1 MIYDFKWQPNSEIS
15 YYEEVDFIYLKWNFA
30 TVQKF
35 QDLVL
40 ESLVRLSKNPEI
52 GIYKIELEAYSL
64 VISKQTTLYY
74 NFNSESHII
83 DLYVFWNN
91 SKNPNDL
98 MKLL

>member
-30 TVQKF
+30 AVQNF

-40 ESLVRLSKNPEI
+40 ESLLRLSKNPEI

-64 VISKQTTLYY
+64 VI
-74 NFNSESHII
+74 
-83 DLYVFWNN
+83 
-91 SKNPNDL
+91 
-98 MKLL
+98 